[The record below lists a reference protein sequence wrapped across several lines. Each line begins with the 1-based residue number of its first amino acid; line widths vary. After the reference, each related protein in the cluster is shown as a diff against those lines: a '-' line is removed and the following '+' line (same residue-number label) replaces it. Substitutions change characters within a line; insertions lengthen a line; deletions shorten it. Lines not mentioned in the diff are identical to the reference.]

1 MKALKNILNLTEDR
15 RDPTNDPWAA
25 RDALQH
31 DIINMSEKVDL
42 FFGSAMDVA
51 DGKTHKDAADLIN
64 KIGAKVAKFSHE
76 LEDDVQET
84 DRKIYKM
91 LSDRRFT

>member
-1 MKALKNILNLTEDR
+1 MNTLKHILNITENR

-25 RDALQH
+25 HDALQQ
-31 DIINMSEKVDL
+31 DIMNMSKQVDL

-51 DGKTHKDAADLIN
+51 DERTRKDVADLIN
-64 KIGAKVAKFSHE
+64 QIGAKVAKFSHE
-76 LEDDVQET
+76 LEDDVQEV
-84 DRKIYKM
+84 DRKIYKI